1 MANWAHIENN
11 EITGQYD
18 LLPNSWKNIS
28 GLNLAADD
36 LPFLKS
42 VGWYPVTKQNE
53 TWNDL
58 THHVS
63 GYNYTLREDD
73 VLESIILTERQP
85 QTVEEFSILKYGFI
99 EELRRRRNQLLINSD
114 WSQLQD
120 VQNKFDENTKNKWIV
135 YRQNL
140 RDIVQ
145 VYSENEI
152 TNIDQV
158 NWPSLELQ
166 N

>member
-1 MANWAHIENN
+1 V
-11 EITGQYD
+11 GQYD
-18 LLPNSWKNIS
+18 LLPQNWKNIS
-28 GLNLAADD
+28 GLSLAVND

-53 TWNDL
+53 SYNDL
-58 THHVS
+58 THYVS
-63 GYNYTLREDD
+63 GYNYELREDD
-73 VLESIILTERQP
+73 VLESIILTEIPP
-85 QTVEEFSILKYGFI
+85 QTVEEFSTLKHGFI
-99 EELRRRRNQLLINSD
+99 EQLRRKRNKLLIDSD

-120 VQNKFDENTKNKWIV
+120 VQNKFDEDTKNKWIV

-152 TNIDQV
+152 INIDQV
-158 NWPSLELQ
+158 NWPSLTTLE